1 MEYIMMCEEVLKS
14 RTTVRQAQPI
24 YCVLL
29 QAKCF
34 DLSTGHLQAF

>member
-1 MEYIMMCEEVLKS
+1 M
-14 RTTVRQAQPI
+14 VRQVQLI

-29 QAKCF
+29 QATCF